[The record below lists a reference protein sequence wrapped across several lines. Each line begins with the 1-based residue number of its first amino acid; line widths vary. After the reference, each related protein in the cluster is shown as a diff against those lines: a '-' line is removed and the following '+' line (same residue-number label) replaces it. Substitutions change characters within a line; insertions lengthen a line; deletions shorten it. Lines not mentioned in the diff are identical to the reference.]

1 MLCISTDGPLPAAVD
16 AALAARGVTIAAR
29 AAAIAHVVTAPRA
42 PDGLARSRALVGAVP
57 WLWLAPAGTSDE
69 AAAAAILA
77 GAYDVID
84 LADGPVAVADALAR
98 RVAELA
104 IAVVEPIAPP
114 GLIAHSPAA
123 RAALAAVARAA
134 RTSMP
139 VLLTGETGTG
149 KDLAA
154 HQLHT
159 WSARSRARFV
169 PINCAAIP
177 NDLIE
182 AELFGYVRGAF
193 SGAAQAYDGQFMAA
207 AGGTVFLDEVD
218 DTPPTLQV
226 KLLRVLEDRVVS
238 RLGENEWHEVDFR
251 LVAATNRDLPALVAA
266 DRFGADLYQ
275 RLAIVQIHLPPLR
288 ERTDDLAALAEH
300 FIGRFAVEEPTA
312 PRIRAIQPRALAA
325 LHRYPWP
332 GNIRELRNAIYHA
345 LVGKRGG
352 DELLLGDLPE
362 AVIRGKPDGDGQ
374 VGEII
379 DRGALAA
386 SVDAGRFRLREA
398 IAELEREALRIALER
413 AGGSPTAAARL
424 LGEVGRG
431 KAQDPSGTVRAMM
444 RRHGLIDAPRATRSR
459 TTTS

>member
-1 MLCISTDGPLPAAVD
+1 MVSISSDGPLSDALV
-16 AALAARGVTIAAR
+16 AALTARGIAVVARTAPAIAHLVTAKRAPAAR
-29 AAAIAHVVTAPRA
+29 AIDR
-42 PDGLARSRALVGAVP
+42 P

-69 AAAAAILA
+69 AAATAVLA

-84 LADGPVAVADALAR
+84 GEPEAAAAAIAR
-98 RVAELA
+98 RLTELA
-104 IAVVEPIAPP
+104 IADITPVDHPDVIAT
-114 GLIAHSPAA
+114 SPAA

-159 WSARSRARFV
+159 WSSRSRARFV

-193 SGAAQAYDGQFMAA
+193 SGAAQTYDGQFTAA

-238 RLGENEWHEVDFR
+238 RLGENEWREVDFR

-266 DRFGADLYQ
+266 DRFGGDLYQ
-275 RLAIVQIHLPPLR
+275 RLAIVQIRLPPLR
-288 ERTDDLAALAEH
+288 ERLDDLPALTAH
-300 FIGRFAVEEPTA
+300 FIAQFAIEEPTA
-312 PRIRAIQPRALAA
+312 PCVRTIHPRAMAA
-325 LHRYPWP
+325 LARYPWP

-362 AVIRGKPDGDGQ
+362 AVIRGQPAEGAP
-374 VGEII
+374 VGAIV
-379 DRGALAA
+379 DRAALAA
-386 SVDAGRFRLREA
+386 SLDAGRFKLREA
-398 IAELEREALRIALER
+398 LVELEREALRLALER
-413 AGGSPTAAARL
+413 GDGSPTAAARL

-444 RRHGLIDAPRATRSR
+444 RRHGLGEAPRATGRR
-459 TTTS
+459 PPTS